1 MRVQAGAGSRLVAM
15 VRDYL
20 GGGGGLMLSTG
31 SAYQHSSESG
41 GGWLQSAV
49 RRLDAVA
56 MVIAR
61 GSERVEGRAGERGG
75 WLEERL

>member
-1 MRVQAGAGSRLVAM
+1 
-15 VRDYL
+15 
-20 GGGGGLMLSTG
+20 MLSTG

-56 MVIAR
+56 MVIAG
-61 GSERVEGRAGERGG
+61 GSERVEGRAGEKGGLVVVRGEVVKTTG
-75 WLEERL
+75 GSFWVSGGG